1 MYKVVFNCI
10 QLYTTEHQQVKQN
23 KHCNFAP
30 ALPNK
35 TRCIMITFEN
45 LPTAVTT
52 LLKEVGELK
61 ELFLNQNSQTL
72 PTPEALLT
80 IQQASEFLNL
90 SVPTIYSKVSKGELP
105 VMKQGKRLYF
115 SSIELMQFI
124 KDGRIKTNAEIEAE
138 AVDYLNK
145 NKGGKKC

>member
-1 MYKVVFNCI
+1 MLC
-10 QLYTTEHQQVKQN
+10 T
-23 KHCNFAP
+23 
-30 ALPNK
+30 
-35 TRCIMITFEN
+35 MITFEN
-45 LPTAVTT
+45 LLRDFP
-52 LLKEVGELK
+52 LLRK
-61 ELFLNQNSQTL
+61 ELSELTKLVINLNSQTL

-124 KDGRIKTNAEIEAE
+124 KDGKKKTYAEIEAE
-138 AVDYLNK
+138 AVNYL
-145 NKGGKKC
+145 KK

>member
-1 MYKVVFNCI
+1 
-10 QLYTTEHQQVKQN
+10 
-23 KHCNFAP
+23 
-30 ALPNK
+30 
-35 TRCIMITFEN
+35 MITFEN

-115 SSIELMQFI
+115 SSFELMQFI
-124 KDGRIKTNAEIEAE
+124 KEGRKKTNAEIEAE